1 MTGRLVLK
9 MSMSLD
15 GFVCGPAGEVD
26 WIFETFDEG
35 AVAWTVATLAEADVH
50 IMGSR
55 TFADMA
61 AWWPTS
67 TEPFAAPMNEKPKVS
82 FARSGPASTTAA
94 LKDATRA
101 REARGESEAESAAQA
116 SWRDAEIARGDLAA
130 EIAALKRRYG
140 TILAHGGARFAQ
152 SLVACG
158 LIDEY
163 RLLIHPVALGRGM
176 PLFTESR
183 TRLRLLGTQAF
194 SAAVAHIYAAA

>member
-15 GFVCGPAGEVD
+15 GFVGGPAGEVD
-26 WIFETFDEG
+26 WIFATEDAA
-35 AVAWTVATLAEADVH
+35 AVDWTVATLAEADVH

-82 FARSGPASTTAA
+82 FARSGPAAPTTA
-94 LKDATRA
+94 LRDATRA
-101 REARGESEAESAAQA
+101 RQARGESATETSAA
-116 SWRDAEIARGDLAA
+116 SWREAEIARGDLAA
-130 EIAALKRRYG
+130 EIAGLKQRYG

-152 SLVACG
+152 SLVASG

-163 RLLIHPVALGRGM
+163 RLLIHPVALGRGL
-176 PLFTESR
+176 PLFGEPH
-183 TRLRLLGTQAF
+183 TRLRLIKAEAF
-194 SAAVAHIYAAA
+194 AAAVAHIYAPA